1 MTLFGVKQ
9 SWEAKAVSGSGVV
22 YLWWVHIT
30 AACWGYWWLPV
41 SRWQSDAVSAA
52 ADLAGASLGAAL
64 PATILTEGVIVL
76 VRMLLHDRR
85 QRILQEGRE
94 EGREEGIEQGREEG
108 RVEGREEVRQ
118 EVLDEIITAAGE
130 ISAGEISPEE
140 ALEQIKER
148 LRQSQRPF

>member
-1 MTLFGVKQ
+1 MLALTLFGVKQ

-22 YLWWVHIT
+22 YLWWVHIA

-41 SRWQSDAVSAA
+41 SRWQSEVVSSA

-64 PATILTEGVIVL
+64 PATIATEGVIVL

-85 QRILQEGRE
+85 ERILQEG
-94 EGREEGIEQGREEG
+94 IEQGKEEG

-140 ALEQIKER
+140 ALERVKER